1 MVFSIQGS
9 SNLLLRVVLVRWA
22 EAPELTK

>member
-1 MVFSIQGS
+1 
-9 SNLLLRVVLVRWA
+9 VVLVRWA